1 MTKNNTGSFM
11 PGFRGKSENNQD
23 KQKIY
28 RKYGGKK
35 QRSGSE
41 TQKVQSNP
49 SAAQQGLQKAAS
61 NQQNQKR
68 SKTQNQQRANAPK
81 KSVKPANN
89 QQRQI
94 QQRSSLL
101 SGFPENRQQQR
112 GREMKTTPL
121 KIFSLGGLN
130 EIGKNIYVYECAN
143 DIFIIDCGL
152 AFPDD
157 EMLGVDSVI
166 PDFTYLE
173 KNKERVRGILLTH
186 GHEDHIGSLAYL
198 LKKVNVPVYG
208 TLLTLGLVEGKLR
221 KHGILASSTLVT
233 VKPGDTVKLGCMAA
247 EFIRVNHSIPD
258 ACAIAV
264 HTPAGTVI
272 HTGDFKIDYTPI
284 EGGII
289 DLARFGELGK
299 RGVLALLSE
308 STNAERPGYTMSE
321 RTVGNSFKNIFNQ
334 AGGRRI
340 IVASFS
346 SNIHRIQ
353 QIVDNAVLQHRKV
366 AVSGRSM
373 LNVMQKAIELNYIRI
388 PQGILIDIDQI
399 KNYPPEELVIVT
411 TGSQGEPLSALTRMA
426 NNDHRQV
433 TITPEDLIIISATP
447 IPGNEKLVGNVVN
460 DLMKLGA
467 NVVYEK
473 MYDVH
478 VSGHACQEELKMM
491 ISLTRPKYFIPI
503 HGEYKHLKKHAM
515 LAMQMGIPEENIF
528 LADIGQ
534 VIETNNATMK
544 ISGTVPSGSILV
556 DGLGVGDVG
565 SVVLRDRKL
574 LAEDGLIIIAASVRK
589 SDGQILSGPDIV
601 SRGFVYVKESEALMD
616 NAKEVARKVIEEQ
629 CAKSFREW
637 GSLKPAIKE
646 ALSSYIYQK
655 TKRSPMILPI
665 IMEI

>member
-1 MTKNNTGSFM
+1 MAKNNNFI
-11 PGFRGKSENNQD
+11 PNLIGKAEAQQD
-23 KQKIY
+23 KQKLY
-28 RKYGGKK
+28 HKLSGKK
-35 QRSGSE
+35 
-41 TQKVQSNP
+41 N
-49 SAAQQGLQKAAS
+49 
-61 NQQNQKR
+61 
-68 SKTQNQQRANAPK
+68 KTQPAPA
-81 KSVKPANN
+81 V
-89 QQRQI
+89 Q
-94 QQRSSLL
+94 
-101 SGFPENRQQQR
+101 ENRQQRPVLQNRQAQSQPQKTARAAGNSVKKTVKNTSVQSRQDSSGKKAPVQQR
-112 GREMKTTPL
+112 SREIKTTPL

-143 DIFIIDCGL
+143 DIFVIDCGL

-157 EMLGVDSVI
+157 EMPGIDSVI

-173 KNKERVRGILLTH
+173 KNMQRVRGVVLTH

-208 TLLTLGLVEGKLR
+208 TRLTLGLVEGKL
-221 KHGILASSTLVT
+221 KEHGILASSTLIT

-264 HTPAGTVI
+264 HTPAGIVV

-289 DLARFGELGK
+289 DLARFGELGR

-321 RTVGNSFKNIFNQ
+321 STVGNSFKNIFNQ
-334 AGGRRI
+334 AEGRRI

-353 QIVDNAVLQHRKV
+353 QIVDNAVLQGRKV

-388 PQGILIDIDQI
+388 PDGILIDID
-399 KNYPPEELVIVT
+399 KVRNYPPEKVVIVT
-411 TGSQGEPLSALTRMA
+411 TGSQGEPLSALARMA
-426 NNDHRQV
+426 SNDHRQV

-467 NVVYEK
+467 DVVYEK

-491 ISLTRPKYFIPI
+491 ISLTKPKYFVPI
-503 HGEYKHLKKHAM
+503 HGEFKHMKKHAM
-515 LAMQMGIPEENIF
+515 LARKMGIPEENIF
-528 LADIGQ
+528 IADIGQ
-534 VIETNNATMK
+534 VLETNNATMK
-544 ISGTVPSGSILV
+544 ISGTVPAGRVLV

-574 LAEDGLIIIAASVRK
+574 LAEDGLIIVAAAVRK
-589 SDGQILSGPDIV
+589 SDGKIVSGPDIV
-601 SRGFVYVKESEALMD
+601 SRGFVYVRESEEMIED
-616 NAKEVARKVIEEQ
+616 AKNVARKAIEEQ
-629 CAKSFREW
+629 CSKSYREW
-637 GSLKPAIKE
+637 GGLKPALKE
-646 ALSSYIYQK
+646 GLSSFIYQR